1 MIITYNPLYAHPLP
15 SEHRFPMEKYF
26 LLEGQLKMEGIGED
40 EHWICPQEVS
50 DMDVLRVHDS
60 DYFHRL
66 NLGQLSS
73 KEERASGFKWSQAL
87 IRREKIIMEGTRL
100 CAVEAAK
107 GGVALN
113 IAGGTH
119 HAFRDRPEGF
129 CLLNDLV
136 IAATHLL
143 ETQQSQ
149 QVLIVDLD
157 VHQGNGTAEMVADN
171 PDIYALSM
179 HGAENYPFRKTHSDL
194 DIALPTGTTDEAY
207 LTALDHA
214 LDQAFEQAKPDVVLY
229 QCGVDVLETDKLGKL
244 KLSPEGCA
252 TRDRRV
258 FEKCKRSDVGIA
270 CAMGGGYSPNIS
282 DIVSAHMRTFQLA
295 RALWT

>member
-1 MIITYNPLYAHPLP
+1 MIITYSPLYAHPLP
-15 SEHRFPMEKYF
+15 NGHRFPMEKYL
-26 LLEGQLKMEGIGED
+26 LLEGQLKLEGIGRD
-40 EHWICPQEVS
+40 GQWICPQEVS
-50 DMDVLRVHDS
+50 DTDVLRVHDPA
-60 DYFHRL
+60 YFQRL
-66 NLGQLSS
+66 NEGQLTS

-100 CAVEAAK
+100 CAIEAAK

-136 IAATHLL
+136 IAASHLL

-157 VHQGNGTAEMVADN
+157 VHQGNGTAELVAGN
-171 PDIYALSM
+171 PCIYALSL
-179 HGAENYPFRKTHSDL
+179 HGAENYPFRKTQSDL
-194 DIALPTGTTDEAY
+194 DIALPTGTADAEY
-207 LTALDHA
+207 LTALDRA
-214 LDQAFEQAKPDVVLY
+214 LDLAFEQARPDVVLY

-244 KLSPEGCA
+244 KLSPAGCA
-252 TRDRRV
+252 ARDRRV
-258 FEKCKRSDVGIA
+258 FAKCRQHDVGVA
-270 CAMGGGYSPNIS
+270 CAMGGGYSPNIA
-282 DIVSAHMRTFQLA
+282 DIVSAHMTTFQLA